1 MDNIAKFPDQTPP
14 TAGIYKVVSLH
25 DPQLPKLYA
34 KRVAEILKNQET
46 SKTNAFAASF
56 KFAEAETYR
65 KEMRNTTRFRL
76 DTLRFDREHGSSGF
90 RVWSGNN
97 SPLEMKYIVMSHFYE
112 NRATRKQGLVNS
124 LFMSERNTLRLIRAA
139 EDSEQI
145 IVEKG
150 GPGARHT
157 TIIKPSTR
165 MIFEFEEHLEA
176 HYLRQTGGG
185 EKQGRK
191 GMLELHQQ
199 HIQLLEDYQAFKKLR
214 DEKLP
219 NTILD
224 EIDVRKKNH

>member
-25 DPQLPKLYA
+25 DPNLDALYA
-34 KRVAEILKNQET
+34 KRVAEILKNQAN
-46 SKTNAFAASF
+46 SKTNAFAATF
-56 KFAEAETYR
+56 IFAEAETYR
-65 KEMRNTTRFRL
+65 IEMHNTTRFRL

-97 SPLEMKYIVMSHFYE
+97 SPLEMKYIIMSHFYE

-150 GPGARHT
+150 QPGQRHT

-165 MIFEFEEHLEA
+165 MIYEYEEHLEA
-176 HYLRQTGGG
+176 HYLRMKERGK
-185 EKQGRK
+185 KQNRK
-191 GMLELHQQ
+191 GIYQR
-199 HIQLLEDYQAFKKLR
+199 HIKLLEDYQAFKKLR

-224 EIDVRKKNH
+224 EIDVRKKNR